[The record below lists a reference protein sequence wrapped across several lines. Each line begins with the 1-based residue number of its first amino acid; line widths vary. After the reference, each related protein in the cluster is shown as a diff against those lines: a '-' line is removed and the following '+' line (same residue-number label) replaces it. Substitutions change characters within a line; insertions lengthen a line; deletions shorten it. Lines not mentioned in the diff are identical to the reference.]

1 MRSRGRRFC
10 GSAPRRPEE
19 DAIVDWILLVAGI
32 ACAGLGG
39 ELFVRGAAGVARWLR
54 IAPGIVGATIA
65 AFGTS
70 SPELSVAVSSAV
82 AGTTQI
88 ALGDGL
94 GSNVANVALILGLA
108 LAVSSIQS
116 SRDAIRR
123 DFPVALLVPVITG
136 VLLIDG
142 MLSRLD
148 GLLMLALFLAW
159 LVYSVL
165 QARKQ
170 RNASTEAVIGHRQ
183 WVSALWCTAGLAF
196 LVGAGML
203 IVSGAKGIAA
213 ALGIDPFIIGT
224 TIVAVGTSVPELATT
239 LLAKLRGYD
248 EIGLGTILGS
258 NIFNGLFII
267 GVAVSIRPVRVTL
280 AELAI
285 ALAFGLVS
293 LLLAFPTRSGLIP
306 RRRCVFLLALYVAYV
321 ATLLIARPG

>member
-1 MRSRGRRFC
+1 M
-10 GSAPRRPEE
+10 
-19 DAIVDWILLVAGI
+19 VNWILLAAGI
-32 ACAGLGG
+32 VCAGVGG
-39 ELFVRGAAGVARWLR
+39 ELFVRGAVGVARWLR
-54 IAPGIVGATIA
+54 VAPGIVGATIA
-65 AFGTS
+65 AFSTS

-94 GSNVANVALILGLA
+94 GSNVVNVALILGLA
-108 LAVSSIQS
+108 LTVSSIRS

-123 DFPVALLVPVITG
+123 DFPVALLVPALTG
-136 VLLIDG
+136 VLLVDG

-148 GLLMLALFLAW
+148 GFLMLALFLAW
-159 LVYSVL
+159 LTYTVL
-165 QARKQ
+165 QARQ
-170 RNASTEAVIGHRQ
+170 ERGASAGAAAARRQ
-183 WVSALWCTAGLAF
+183 WVAAAWCAAGLAF
-196 LVGAGML
+196 LVGAGVL
-203 IVSGAKGIAA
+203 IVSGAKGIAV

-239 LLAKLRGYD
+239 LLAKVRGHD
-248 EIGLGTILGS
+248 DIGLGTILGS
-258 NIFNGLFII
+258 NIFNGLLIL

-293 LLLAFPTRSGLIP
+293 LLLAFPTKGGLIP
-306 RRRCVFLLALYVAYV
+306 RSRGVILLALHAAYV

>member
-1 MRSRGRRFC
+1 M
-10 GSAPRRPEE
+10 
-19 DAIVDWILLVAGI
+19 VDWITLIAGI
-32 ACAGLGG
+32 LFAGLGG
-39 ELFVRGAAGVARWLR
+39 ELFVRGAAGLARWLR
-54 IAPGIVGATIA
+54 IAPGVVGATIA
-65 AFGTS
+65 AFSTS

-82 AGTTQI
+82 AGTPQI

-94 GSNVANVALILGLA
+94 GSNIVNVALILGLA

-116 SRDAIRR
+116 SRDAMRR

-148 GLLMLALFLAW
+148 GLLMLALFLTW

-170 RNASTEAVIGHRQ
+170 RSASAEASTGRRQ
-183 WVSALWCTAGLAF
+183 WVSALWSASGLAF

-213 ALGIDPFIIGT
+213 SLGIDPFIIGT
-224 TIVAVGTSVPELATT
+224 TVVAVGTSAPELATT
-239 LLAKLRGYD
+239 LLAKIRGHD

-280 AELAI
+280 AELAM
-285 ALAFGLVS
+285 ALAFGLAS
-293 LLLAFPTRSGLIP
+293 LLLALPTRSGLIP
-306 RRRCVFLLALYVAYV
+306 RRRGVFLLALYAAYV